1 MGVGDDDDNE
11 LEVVGLLIAGEEN
24 GDGEH
29 NLWLYQ

>member
-1 MGVGDDDDNE
+1 MGVGDEDDE

-24 GDGEH
+24 GEGEH